1 MAFNHKSFTK
11 DLPKLPGVYQMFD
24 NDGEVI
30 YVGKARVL
38 KNRVSSY
45 FTGKAKDNKT
55 MALVA
60 SIETM
65 SFHITRSEAEA
76 LLLENQLIKKHN
88 PRYNVLLKDG
98 KSYPY
103 IYCSV
108 GEDEFPLLEFRRG
121 KKQNKGRYFGPFPS
135 ANYVRN
141 SLHFLQ
147 KVFKVR
153 QCNNST
159 FQNRSRPC
167 LQHQINRCTAP
178 CVGLVTPKEYQQQ
191 LQYTFDFIEG
201 KSNQVVDSLMQNME
215 QAAASQQYEQAA
227 SFRDQIKAIRMIQSK
242 QAVELKPDDNF
253 DLIAVGQQG
262 NVYIATVGTV
272 RNGQFMGYRNHFP
285 GTPKETNL
293 DEFLN
298 AFIGLYY
305 DDEITAD
312 AILCNIEPK
321 NKKDLSGILS
331 AIKGKNVFVTA
342 KPKGNRLKLLK
353 QCDENMLNALATKA
367 NKYQTWQ
374 NKWALWQQE
383 LNFTKEPK
391 RVECFDISHQM
402 GEHTRASC
410 VVFDN
415 QGPVKKMYRQ
425 YIMENIT
432 AADDYAAMRQVIEKR
447 IASIEK
453 RKLGYPDAFVIDGG
467 KGQVN
472 QATAILAEHN
482 ITSIRVIGVTKD
494 DNRTAGEERIYLP
507 ESKSFI
513 KPESHGLLSLMIQFI
528 RDEAHRFAVKSHRKA
543 FKKSRKT
550 STLEDIPGIGEKRRN
565 QLLKHFGGLQG
576 LNKASLE
583 DVSQVDGISQ
593 KMAQVIYDFLHQK
606 TEQTHK

>member
-1 MAFNHKSFTK
+1 MSFDPKKFIK

-24 NDGEVI
+24 QSGEVI
-30 YVGKARVL
+30 YVGKARAL

-45 FTGKAKDNKT
+45 FSGKAKDNKT

-60 SIETM
+60 SIADM
-65 SFHITRSEAEA
+65 SYHITRSEAEA

-88 PRYNVLLKDG
+88 PKYNVLLKDG

-108 GEDEFPLLEFRRG
+108 GVDEFPLLEFKRG
-121 KKQNKGRYFGPFPS
+121 KKQKKGRYFGPFPS
-135 ANYVRN
+135 AAYVRN

-178 CVGLVTPKEYQQQ
+178 CVGYVSKEEYQQQ
-191 LQYTFDFIEG
+191 LQYIFDFIEG
-201 KSNQVVDSLMQNME
+201 KSNQVIESLMSQME
-215 QAAASQQYEQAA
+215 QAAQSQQYEKAA
-227 SFRDQIKAIRMIQSK
+227 GYRDQIKAIRMIQSK
-242 QAVELKPDDNF
+242 QTVELQPDDNF
-253 DLIAVGQQG
+253 DLITVAQQ
-262 NVYIATVGTV
+262 NNLYIATVGTV

-285 GTPKETNL
+285 ATPKETEL
-293 DEFLN
+293 KEFLY
-298 AFIGLYY
+298 AFLGLYY
-305 DDEITAD
+305 DDQITAD
-312 AILCNIEPK
+312 AILCNIDPI
-321 NKKDLSGILS
+321 NKSEIAELLSE
-331 AIKGKNVFVTA
+331 IKGKKVFITS
-342 KPKGNRLKLLK
+342 KPQRNRLKLLK
-353 QCDENMLNALATKA
+353 QAEENMLNSLSIKA

-374 NKWALWQQE
+374 NKWARWQSE
-383 LNFTKEPK
+383 LGFEHPPQ

-410 VVFDN
+410 VVFDHNGPIKN
-415 QGPVKKMYRQ
+415 QYRQ

-447 IASIEK
+447 LQSIDK
-453 RKLGYPDAFVIDGG
+453 SQLGYPDIFVIDGG

-472 QATAILAEHN
+472 QALAILAEHN
-482 ITSIRVIGVTKD
+482 IKQIQVIGVTKD

-507 ESKSFI
+507 QTNQFV
-513 KPESHGLLSLMIQFI
+513 KPESHGLLSQMIQFI
-528 RDEAHRFAVKSHRKA
+528 RDEAHRFAIKSHRNA

-550 STLEDIPGIGEKRRN
+550 STLEDIPGIGTKRRN

-576 LNKASLE
+576 LQKASLDE
-583 DVSQVDGISQ
+583 VKKVSGISE
-593 KMAQVIYDFLHQK
+593 KMAEVIYQFLHPK
-606 TEQTHK
+606 

>member
-1 MAFNHKSFTK
+1 MAFNNQSFVK

-24 NDGEVI
+24 KQGEVI

-45 FTGKAKDNKT
+45 FSGKAKDNKT

-60 SIETM
+60 AIESM

-108 GEDEFPLLEFRRG
+108 GEDEFPLIEFKRG
-121 KKQNKGRYFGPFPS
+121 KKSKKGRYFGPFPS

-159 FQNRSRPC
+159 FNNRSRPC

-178 CVGLVTPKEYQQQ
+178 CVGYVSKDEYKQQ
-191 LQYTFDFIEG
+191 LQYTFDFING
-201 KSNQVVDSLMQNME
+201 KSNQVVDDLMQRME
-215 QAAASQQYEQAA
+215 QAAGEQQYEQAA

-242 QAVELKPDDNF
+242 QAVELKPDDSF
-253 DLIAVGQQG
+253 DVISVGHQG
-262 NVYIATVGTV
+262 KLYIATVGTV

-285 GTPKETNL
+285 ATPKNTTL
-293 DEFLN
+293 HEFIY
-298 AFIGLYY
+298 AFIGLFY
-305 DDEITAD
+305 DDQITAD
-312 AILCNIEPK
+312 AILCNIEPE
-321 NKKDLSGILS
+321 NKSELSDILGS
-331 AIKGKNVFVTA
+331 IKGKNVFITT

-353 QCDENMLNALATKA
+353 QAEENMLNALNVKA

-374 NKWALWQQE
+374 NKWDLWQKE
-383 LNFTKEPK
+383 LGFDDEPK
-391 RVECFDISHQM
+391 RIECFDISHQM

-410 VVFDN
+410 VVFDDK
-415 QGPVKKMYRQ
+415 GPVKKMYRQ

-447 IASIEK
+447 LASIKK

-472 QATAILAEHN
+472 QATAILADQN

-507 ESKSFI
+507 ESNQFI

-565 QLLKHFGGLQG
+565 QILKHFGGIQG

-583 DVSQVDGISQ
+583 DVSQVDGISE
-593 KMAQVIYDFLHQK
+593 KMAQIIYEFLHQNIK
-606 TEQTHK
+606 K